1 MSVRNRIEV
10 MHGVNLDMLG
20 RRDPKHYGTFT
31 LTELERRVSE
41 FARELDL
48 ETRFFQ
54 SNNEGEFV
62 DHLHRVGDMADGILL
77 NPGAWAHYQWSLR
90 DALEIAGLPA
100 IEVHISDVASRE
112 QWRRVSVLD
121 GLVVAKIGGK
131 GLDSYKEALTRL
143 PLVRR
148 T

>member
-112 QWRRVSVLD
+112 QWRRVSVRD
-121 GLVVAKIGGK
+121 GLVVAKVGGK

-143 PLVRR
+143 KEELAE
-148 T
+148 